1 MAAVQGRHRQLRS
14 QKAQTVANRRT
25 FDNLVDL
32 RRAPTVIWEI
42 APKSAN
48 LPRRAPLRPDH
59 AMALAFADQF
69 QANLAKLAELKAV
82 DRLWQRDGT
91 LFSADIEVARSVRNR
106 LGWMYSAQVMRDQ
119 VERLA
124 VLAKVVERQRYDRVL
139 VLGMGGSSLWPEVV
153 GRHLQGQRGLP
164 VRIADST
171 HPAAVSELIEWGRQ
185 GKPLFVVATKSGSTV
200 ETSSLY
206 KVLRPLWND
215 GQHFVAIT
223 DPGSGL
229 ETLAKAE
236 GFRDIFLNPPDIGG
250 RFSASSLFGLVPAV
264 LAGVVLHDAL
274 GRIEEMLE
282 ACREPDPALNPG
294 AALGAWLAAA
304 EQCGRWQMRLTLG
317 KDVRGFGGWIEQ
329 LVAEST
335 GKHGRGVLPVVG
347 GVEGEGPALAAKME
361 HAVVVGLSTF
371 AHPDDSF
378 LARAQT
384 AGVPDQAFV
393 MPEAGDLWGEVIRWA
408 YATAICGLLLE
419 INPFDEPDVSSAKA
433 ATNALLSGQAQ
444 PVEPDQRLEVAS
456 VGALVQALQ
465 PRLDTLSKDDY
476 LAVLAYLPPNQ
487 ANTQRL
493 EALRTS
499 LQAKTAAAVVVQ
511 FGPRYLHSTGQ
522 FHKGGL
528 ARGLFVLLTDLDQPG
543 LPDHAIAGAPY
554 TFAQLAKA
562 QAQGD
567 VWVLKQ
573 RGKPVVVADLIANAV
588 APRD

>member
-1 MAAVQGRHRQLRS
+1 
-14 QKAQTVANRRT
+14 
-25 FDNLVDL
+25 
-32 RRAPTVIWEI
+32 
-42 APKSAN
+42 
-48 LPRRAPLRPDH
+48 
-59 AMALAFADQF
+59 MALAFAEQF
-69 QANLAKLAELKAV
+69 QANLAHLAELKAI
-82 DRLWQRDGT
+82 DRLWQRDGQ
-91 LFSADIEVARSVRNR
+91 LFSADLEVARAVRNR
-106 LGWMYSAQVMRDQ
+106 LGWLFSTQVMRDQ

-164 VRIADST
+164 LRIADST
-171 HPAAVSELIEWGRQ
+171 HPAAVSELIDWGRQ

-206 KVLRPLWND
+206 KVLRPLWDD

-229 ETLAKAE
+229 QQLAQAE
-236 GFRDIFLNPPDIGG
+236 GFREIFLNPPDIGG
-250 RFSASSLFGLVPAV
+250 RFSATSLFGLVPAV

-274 GRIEEMLE
+274 GRVEEMLE

-304 EQCGRWQMRLTLG
+304 AQSGRWQMRLTLG
-317 KDVRGFGGWIEQ
+317 KDVRGFGAWIEQ

-335 GKHGRGVLPVVG
+335 GKHGRGLLPVVG
-347 GVEGEGPALAAKME
+347 GVDGEGAALAAKLD
-361 HAVVVGLSTF
+361 HAVVVGLATF
-371 AHPDDSF
+371 AHPDDPF
-378 LARAQT
+378 LARAQA

-393 MPEAGDLWGEVIRWA
+393 MPEAADLWGEVIRWA
-408 YATAICGLLLE
+408 FATAVCGLLLE

-444 PVEPDQRLEVAS
+444 AVAPDERLQVAS

-465 PRLDTLSKDDY
+465 PRLDQLSADDY

-487 ANTQRL
+487 ANLQRL
-493 EALRTS
+493 EALRLG
-499 LQAKTAAAVVVQ
+499 LQARTAAAVVVQ
-511 FGPRYLHSTGQ
+511 VGPRYLHSTGQ
-522 FHKGGL
+522 FHKGGQP
-528 ARGLFVLLTDLDQPG
+528 RGQFVLLTDLDQPE
-543 LPDHAIAGAPY
+543 LVDHTITAMPY
-554 TFAQLAKA
+554 TFKQLAKA
-562 QAQGD
+562 QAEGD

-573 RGKPVVVADLIANAV
+573 RGKPVVVAELLAA
-588 APRD
+588 ARA